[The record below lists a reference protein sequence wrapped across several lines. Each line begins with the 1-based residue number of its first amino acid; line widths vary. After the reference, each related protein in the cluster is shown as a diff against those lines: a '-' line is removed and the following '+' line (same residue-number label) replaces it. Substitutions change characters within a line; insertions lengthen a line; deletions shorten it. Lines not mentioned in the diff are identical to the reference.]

1 MEEAG
6 NHVIEIVGA
15 TISLLLVA
23 TGVMAISKRIRI
35 PFSAARITIPFTVGL
50 VVTGMVLAQV
60 ARLGGEVWAPIAN
73 LRISPDV
80 AFFVLLPT
88 LIFEAAFK
96 LDARTLRE
104 NLSGVLLL
112 AVPGLLLST
121 GLIAGV
127 MVFATP
133 LGWFEALL
141 LGSILSATEPVSV
154 IRLLHRLGAPKRLT
168 ILVEGESLFNDA
180 TAIVLARILTG
191 ILLTGAVATGSVVF
205 QGGLDFLVVFFGGL
219 MVGWASAVLVGMIL
233 GRVDGDAFIE
243 VTLTTVLAYVSFL
256 VAEEVLNVSGVM
268 ATVVA
273 GMLIG
278 GWGKAKI
285 SPSIA
290 DYLER
295 FWGYMAMVANALIFL
310 MVGLAVDLGALA
322 DSFPLLL
329 VVVGAMLASRA
340 VVVFGLVPGI
350 GRLPEYDPIGRGHQT
365 VMFWGGLRGA
375 LALAVALS
383 LPDFGRQVAGFG
395 DLNQVIVALVMGAV
409 LFSLLIQGLTIE
421 PLVRR
426 FKLHVPP
433 LSDRLARL
441 EGLLS
446 AKQRTLERIP
456 ELETGGL
463 FSRRISKRLRTQ
475 CEVRIEAMKNEL
487 EELRGEYLDNEQ
499 ERRLL
504 YLRSFGE
511 ENRLYYQM
519 FTGGHLTERTYR
531 SLVHSIGLQ
540 SEGIRHQ
547 GSLPEYTLYPPT
559 GERMESTLH
568 RFLARTPGCGRWAE
582 RLRAERTA
590 RDYEIAWARSQ
601 VSLQVTLEM
610 DELAEAAS
618 TPPDVVAELRTTYS
632 YWKENAR
639 DRLDQSAEQF
649 PEFVSSA
656 QERLATRMILHAEHE
671 AIREQARA
679 GMIPDGV
686 AEAMLEDLAA
696 ELRAVRA
703 SQPAKLTV
711 GPEEL
716 LKKVPFF
723 TDMPEEEFSTVA
735 AKLRSR
741 TAPAGEVIVRQ
752 GGSGSSLFLVAR
764 GVIRV
769 SRQDGGSSRDLATL
783 IAGEF
788 FGEMALLHGTR
799 RTATCRAMTP
809 CALYEL
815 RRDDIEVVRRA
826 CPEIQR
832 ALEDADRLRRANLR
846 ASAVGRTAH
855 LTSPSSSI

>member
-1 MEEAG
+1 MGEAG
-6 NHVIEIVGA
+6 NNVIGIVGS
-15 TISLLLVA
+15 TVSLLLVA
-23 TGVMAISKRIRI
+23 TGVMAVSKRIRI
-35 PFSAARITIPFTVGL
+35 PFATARITIPFTVGL
-50 VVTGMVLAQV
+50 VVTGIVLAQIV
-60 ARLGGEVWAPIAN
+60 RFGAEAFPPIAN
-73 LRISPDV
+73 LRISSDV

-88 LIFEAAFK
+88 LIFEAAFN
-96 LDARTLRE
+96 LDARALRE
-104 NLSGVLLL
+104 NLSGVLTL
-112 AVPGLLLST
+112 AVPGLILST

-127 MVFATP
+127 MVVATP
-133 LGWFEALL
+133 LGWVESLL

-154 IRLLHRLGAPKRLT
+154 SLLRRLGAPKRLI

-180 TAIVLARILTG
+180 TAIVLARILTV
-191 ILLTGAVATGSVVF
+191 ILLAGVVANGTVVF
-205 QGGLDFLVVFFGGL
+205 QGGLDFLVIFFGGML
-219 MVGWASAVLVGMIL
+219 LGWASAVLVGMIL
-233 GRVDGDAFIE
+233 GRVDADAFIE

-256 VAEEVLNVSGVM
+256 VAEEVLGVSGVM

-329 VVVGAMLASRA
+329 VVIAAMLASRA

-350 GRLPEYDPIGRGHQT
+350 GRLPAYDPVGRGHQV

-383 LPDFGRQVAGFG
+383 LPDFGREVAGFG

-409 LFSLLIQGLTIE
+409 LFSLLAQGLTIE
-421 PLVRR
+421 ALVRKL
-426 FKLHVPP
+426 KLHVPP

-463 FSRRISKRLRTQ
+463 FSPLISDQLRTR
-475 CEVRIEAMKNEL
+475 CEAKIEAMKREL
-487 EELRGEYLDNEQ
+487 EELREEGLDSEQ
-499 ERRLL
+499 TRRLL
-504 YLRSFGE
+504 YLRLFGK
-511 ENRLYYQM
+511 ENILYYQM
-519 FTGGHLTERTYR
+519 FSRGHLTERTYR
-531 SLVHSIGLQ
+531 SLAHSIDLQ
-540 SEGIRHQ
+540 IEGIRHQ
-547 GSLPEYTLYPPT
+547 GRLPEYTLYPPT
-559 GERMESTLH
+559 GERMESTVH
-568 RFLARTPGCGRWAE
+568 RILDRVPGWGRWAE

-601 VSLQVTLEM
+601 VSFQVTLEL
-610 DELAEAAS
+610 DKLDQVES
-618 TPPDVVAELRTTYS
+618 TPPEVLVDLRATYE
-632 YWKENAR
+632 YWREQAR
-639 DRLDQSAEQF
+639 DRIDESAEQF

-656 QERLATRMILHAEHE
+656 QERLARRMVLHTERE
-671 AIREQARA
+671 AIEEKARA
-679 GMIPDGV
+679 ALIPQGV
-686 AEAMLEDLAA
+686 AESMLEDLSA
-696 ELRAVRA
+696 ELREIRA
-703 SQPAKLTV
+703 SQPEKLTV

-716 LKKVPFF
+716 LKNVPFF
-723 TDMPEEEFSTVA
+723 TDMPEGEFSVVA
-735 AKLRSR
+735 AKLRRR
-741 TAPAGEVIVRQ
+741 TVPAGEIIVRQ

-769 SRQDGGSSRDLATL
+769 SRQEGGASRDLATL

-788 FGEMALLHGTR
+788 FGEMALLHGTP

-809 CALYEL
+809 CALHEL
-815 RRDDIEVVRRA
+815 RRDDIDTVRSV

-832 ALEDADRLRRANLR
+832 ALVEADRQRRAEHRVSRPEKTL
-846 ASAVGRTAH
+846 
-855 LTSPSSSI
+855 PIEI

>member
-1 MEEAG
+1 MDEVG
-6 NHVIEIVGA
+6 NNVIGIVGS
-15 TISLLLVA
+15 TVGLLLVA
-23 TGVMAISKRIRI
+23 TGVMAVSKRIRI
-35 PFSAARITIPFTVGL
+35 PFAAARITIPFTVGL

-60 ARLGGEVWAPIAN
+60 ARFAGEALPPIAN
-73 LRISPDV
+73 LGISSDV

-96 LDARTLRE
+96 LDARALRE
-104 NLSGVLLL
+104 NMGGVLLL

-127 MVFATP
+127 MVLLTP

-141 LGSILSATEPVSV
+141 LGSILSATEPEGVVSV
-154 IRLLHRLGAPKRLT
+154 LRRLGAPKRLT

-191 ILLTGAVATGSVVF
+191 ILLTGAVASGTVVF
-205 QGGLDFLVVFFGGL
+205 QGGLEFLVVFFGGAL
-219 MVGWASAVLVGMIL
+219 LGWASAVLVGMIL
-233 GRVDGDAFIE
+233 GRVDADAFIE

-295 FWGYMAMVANALIFL
+295 FWRYMAMVAKALIFL

-329 VVVGAMLASRA
+329 VVLAAMLASRA
-340 VVVFGLVPGI
+340 IVVFSLVPGI
-350 GRLPEYDPIGRGHQT
+350 GRLPEYDPIGRGHQA

-383 LPDFGRQVAGFG
+383 LPDFGREVAGFG
-395 DLNQVIVALVMGAV
+395 DLNQVLVALVMGAV
-409 LFSLLIQGLTIE
+409 LFSVLAQGLTIE
-421 PLVRR
+421 ALIRK
-426 FKLHVPP
+426 FKFHVPP
-433 LSDRLARL
+433 LSDQLARL

-456 ELETGGL
+456 ELERGGL
-463 FSRRISKRLRTQ
+463 FSPLILEQLRAQ
-475 CEVRIEAMKNEL
+475 CEAKIEVMKSEL
-487 EELRGEYLDNEQ
+487 EELRGEGLDSEQ
-499 ERRLL
+499 ARRLL

-511 ENRLYYQM
+511 ENILYYQM
-519 FTGGHLTERTYR
+519 FSRGHLTERTYR
-531 SLVHSIGLQ
+531 SLVHSIDLQ
-540 SEGIRHQ
+540 IEGIRHQ
-547 GSLPEYTLYPPT
+547 GRLPEYTLYPPT
-559 GERMESTLH
+559 GERLETTVY
-568 RFLARTPGCGRWAE
+568 RIVDRVPGWGRWAE
-582 RLRAERTA
+582 RLRAGRTA

-601 VSLQVTLEM
+601 VSSQV
-610 DELAEAAS
+610 
-618 TPPDVVAELRTTYS
+618 
-632 YWKENAR
+632 AR
-639 DRLDQSAEQF
+639 DLEELDQFESARPEVLTEVRATYGYWLEQSRDRIVESAEQF

-656 QERLATRMILHAEHE
+656 QERLARRTVLHAERE
-671 AIREQARA
+671 AIEEKARA
-679 GMIPDGV
+679 ALIPQGV
-686 AEAMLEDLAA
+686 AEGMLEDLDA
-696 ELRAVRA
+696 ELREIRA
-703 SQPAKLTV
+703 SQPEKLMV

-716 LKKVPFF
+716 LKNVPFF
-723 TDMPEEEFSTVA
+723 ADMPEGEFSVVA
-735 AKLRSR
+735 AKLRQR
-741 TAPAGEVIVRQ
+741 TVPAGEIIVRQ

-769 SRQDGGSSRDLATL
+769 SRQEGGASRDLATL

-809 CALYEL
+809 CALHEL
-815 RRDDIEVVRRA
+815 RREDIDTVRSV

-832 ALEDADRLRRANLR
+832 ALVEADRRRRAEHRVSHSEKTLQ
-846 ASAVGRTAH
+846 VE
-855 LTSPSSSI
+855 I

>member
-1 MEEAG
+1 M
-6 NHVIEIVGA
+6 
-15 TISLLLVA
+15 
-23 TGVMAISKRIRI
+23 
-35 PFSAARITIPFTVGL
+35 
-50 VVTGMVLAQV
+50 
-60 ARLGGEVWAPIAN
+60 
-73 LRISPDV
+73 LRRSYWR
-80 AFFVLLPT
+80 A
-88 LIFEAAFK
+88 
-96 LDARTLRE
+96 
-104 NLSGVLLL
+104 
-112 AVPGLLLST
+112 ST
-121 GLIAGV
+121 
-127 MVFATP
+127 
-133 LGWFEALL
+133 E
-141 LGSILSATEPVSV
+141 
-154 IRLLHRLGAPKRLT
+154 
-168 ILVEGESLFNDA
+168 
-180 TAIVLARILTG
+180 LTG
-191 ILLTGAVATGSVVF
+191 ILLTAAVANGTVVF
-205 QGGLDFLVVFFGGL
+205 QGALDFLVVFFGGL
-219 MVGWASAVLVGMIL
+219 FVGWAFAVLVGMIL
-233 GRVDGDAFIE
+233 GRVDADAFIE

-256 VAEEVLNVSGVM
+256 VAEEVLDVSGVM

-329 VVVGAMLASRA
+329 VVIAAMLVSRA

-350 GRLPEYDPIGRGHQT
+350 GRLPEYDPIGRGHQM

-383 LPDFGRQVAGFG
+383 LPNFGREVAGFG

-409 LFSLLIQGLTIE
+409 LFSLLAQGLTIE
-421 PLVRR
+421 FLVRR

-463 FSRRISKRLRTQ
+463 FSRRISKQLRAQ
-475 CEVRIEAMKNEL
+475 CEAKIEAMKNEL
-487 EELRGEYLDNEQ
+487 EELRGGYLDIEQ

-511 ENRLYYQM
+511 ENTLYFQM
-519 FTGGHLTERTYR
+519 FIHGHLAERTYR
-531 SLVHSIGLQ
+531 SLVHSIDLQ
-540 SEGIRHQ
+540 TEGMRHQ
-547 GSLPEYTLYPPT
+547 GTLPEYTLYPPT
-559 GERMESTLH
+559 GERMESTVH
-568 RFLARTPGCGRWAE
+568 RLLALTPGCRRWAE

-601 VSLQVTLEM
+601 VTLQALLEM
-610 DELAEAAS
+610 DKLAEAES
-618 TPPDVVAELRTTYS
+618 TRPEVVSELRATYG
-632 YWKENAR
+632 YWKEQAR
-639 DRLDQSAEQF
+639 DRLDESAAQF

-656 QERLATRMILHAEHE
+656 QERLAKRMVLHAEHE
-671 AIREQARA
+671 AIEEKARA

-686 AEAMLEDLAA
+686 AGAMLEDLTA
-696 ELRAVRA
+696 ELRGIRA
-703 SQPAKLTV
+703 SQPGKLTV

-716 LKKVPFF
+716 LKNVPFF
-723 TDMPEEEFSTVA
+723 TDMPEDEFSVVA
-735 AKLRSR
+735 AKLRRR
-741 TAPAGEVIVRQ
+741 TAPAGEIIVRQ
-752 GGSGSSLFLVAR
+752 GGSDSSLFLVAR

-769 SRQDGGSSRDLATL
+769 SRQDGGASRDLATL

-815 RRDDIEVVRRA
+815 RREDIDLVRSV

-832 ALEDADRLRRANLR
+832 ALEEADRQRRANLR
-846 ASAVGRTAH
+846 VSAVGRAPH
-855 LTSPSSSI
+855 LTSPSSHI

>member
-1 MEEAG
+1 
-6 NHVIEIVGA
+6 
-15 TISLLLVA
+15 
-23 TGVMAISKRIRI
+23 
-35 PFSAARITIPFTVGL
+35 
-50 VVTGMVLAQV
+50 
-60 ARLGGEVWAPIAN
+60 
-73 LRISPDV
+73 
-80 AFFVLLPT
+80 
-88 LIFEAAFK
+88 
-96 LDARTLRE
+96 
-104 NLSGVLLL
+104 
-112 AVPGLLLST
+112 
-121 GLIAGV
+121 
-127 MVFATP
+127 
-133 LGWFEALL
+133 
-141 LGSILSATEPVSV
+141 
-154 IRLLHRLGAPKRLT
+154 
-168 ILVEGESLFNDA
+168 
-180 TAIVLARILTG
+180 
-191 ILLTGAVATGSVVF
+191 
-205 QGGLDFLVVFFGGL
+205 
-219 MVGWASAVLVGMIL
+219 
-233 GRVDGDAFIE
+233 
-243 VTLTTVLAYVSFL
+243 
-256 VAEEVLNVSGVM
+256 
-268 ATVVA
+268 
-273 GMLIG
+273 
-278 GWGKAKI
+278 
-285 SPSIA
+285 
-290 DYLER
+290 
-295 FWGYMAMVANALIFL
+295 
-310 MVGLAVDLGALA
+310 
-322 DSFPLLL
+322 
-329 VVVGAMLASRA
+329 
-340 VVVFGLVPGI
+340 
-350 GRLPEYDPIGRGHQT
+350 
-365 VMFWGGLRGA
+365 
-375 LALAVALS
+375 
-383 LPDFGRQVAGFG
+383 VAGFG

>member
-1 MEEAG
+1 MDESG
-6 NHVIEIVGA
+6 SYVIGIVGS
-15 TISLLLVA
+15 TMGLLLVA
-23 TGVMAISKRIRI
+23 TGVMAVSRRIRI
-35 PFSAARITIPFTVGL
+35 PFAAAGITVPFTVGL
-50 VVTGMVLAQV
+50 VVTGIVLAQIG
-60 ARLGGEVWAPIAN
+60 RFGGEAFAPIAN
-73 LRISPDV
+73 LRISSDV
-80 AFFVLLPT
+80 VFFVLLPT

-104 NLSGVLLL
+104 NLAGVLLL
-112 AVPGLLLST
+112 AVPGLILST
-121 GLIAGV
+121 GLIAGMLV
-127 MVFATP
+127 LATP

-141 LGSILSATEPVSV
+141 LGSILSATEHMGITS
-154 IRLLHRLGAPKRLT
+154 LLRRLGAPKRLT

-191 ILLTGAVATGSVVF
+191 ILLAGVVANGSVVF
-205 QGGLDFLVVFFGGL
+205 QGGLEFFVVFFGGML
-219 MVGWASAVLVGMIL
+219 LGWACAVLVGMIL

-256 VAEEVLNVSGVM
+256 VAEVVLGVSGVM

-273 GMLIG
+273 GVLIG

-295 FWGYMAMVANALIFL
+295 FWGYMSMVANALIFL

-322 DSFPLLL
+322 DSLPLLL
-329 VVVGAMLASRA
+329 VVIVAMLASRA

-383 LPDFGRQVAGFG
+383 LPDFGREVAGFG

-409 LFSLLIQGLTIE
+409 LFSLLVQGLTIE
-421 PLVRR
+421 ALVRK

-463 FSRRISKRLRTQ
+463 FSPVISEQLRTK
-475 CEVRIEAMKNEL
+475 CEAEIKATKSEL
-487 EELRGEYLDNEQ
+487 EELRGERLDSEQ
-499 ERRLL
+499 ARRLL
-504 YLRSFGE
+504 YLRLFGE
-511 ENRLYYQM
+511 ENVLYYQM
-519 FTGGHLTERTYR
+519 FSRGHLTERAYR
-531 SLVHSIGLQ
+531 SLVHSIDLQ
-540 SEGIRHQ
+540 TEGIRHQ
-547 GSLPEYTLYPPT
+547 GRLPEYTLYPPT
-559 GERMESTLH
+559 GERLESTLY
-568 RFLARTPGCGRWAE
+568 RIVDRVPGWGRWAE
-582 RLRAERTA
+582 RLRAQRTA

-601 VSLQVTLEM
+601 VCFQVTHELE
-610 DELAEAAS
+610 DLVQVES
-618 TPPDVVAELRTTYS
+618 TPPEVLDELRSTYG
-632 YWKENAR
+632 YWHEQAR
-639 DRLDQSAEQF
+639 IRIDQSAEQF

-656 QERLATRMILHAEHE
+656 QERLAKRMVLQAERE
-671 AIREQARA
+671 AIEEKARA
-679 GMIPDGV
+679 GLIPEGV
-686 AEAMLEDLAA
+686 TEAMLEDLAA
-696 ELRAVRA
+696 ELRGVRA
-703 SQPAKLTV
+703 SQPEKLTV
-711 GPEEL
+711 GAEEL
-716 LKKVPFF
+716 LKNVPFF
-723 TDMPEEEFSTVA
+723 TDMPESEFSIVA
-735 AKLRSR
+735 AKLRRR
-741 TAPAGEVIVRQ
+741 TVPAGEIIVRQ

-769 SRQDGGSSRDLATL
+769 SRQDGGVSRDLATL

-788 FGEMALLHGTR
+788 FGEMALLHGTP

-815 RRDDIEVVRRA
+815 RRNDIDVVREV

-832 ALEDADRLRRANLR
+832 ALEEADRRRRAEHR
-846 ASAVGRTAH
+846 MS
-855 LTSPSSSI
+855 SPEKTFQAKT